1 MTDMIQS
8 FFSMLSQVWVDGL
21 LGINISRLMLAVG
34 VFMFFTMLRGLFT
47 RFVLKRFERITART
61 ETEFDDLLRDAIEE
75 PLKLLFLV
83 VGVFFAEHTLG
94 LTGIP
99 AEIADKVLRSMLAIC
114 IFSTLYAALPPVFFG
129 LRRIEQLLSKEIVR
143 WLMTIARWG
152 IILTGAATV
161 LQIWGIQIAP
171 IIAGFGLFGVAV
183 ALGAQ
188 DLFKNLLG
196 GVSILV
202 ERRFKIGD
210 WVRVENIVEG
220 TVEDIGFRSTR
231 IRRFDQVP
239 VVVPNNFFAD
249 YALINF
255 SDMTHRRIFWQ
266 IGVEYKTS
274 SDQLREICGQIESW
288 LDANKNFISDG
299 RVPRLIFVDGFNE
312 SSIDIM
318 VYCFTETIDWEEWLA
333 HKQALAF
340 AIKEIVEGAGTG
352 FAFPSRTIYH
362 EQGSLPLPE
371 IFEPPIESPKEPSKE
386 PSKG

>member
-1 MTDMIQS
+1 MTETMHG
-8 FFSMLSQVWVDGL
+8 FYTMLTQVWRDGVL
-21 LGINISRLMLAVG
+21 DVSVTRLMLALS
-34 VFMFFTMLRGLFT
+34 VFLFFAALRGLFT
-47 RFVLKRFERITART
+47 RFVLRRLERITERT

-83 VGVFFAEHTLG
+83 MGAFFAERTLG
-94 LTGIP
+94 LTGLP
-99 AEIADKVLRSMLAIC
+99 AEIADKILRSLLAVG
-114 IFSTLYAALPPVFFG
+114 IFSTLYSALPPVFFG
-129 LRRIEQLLSKEIVR
+129 LRRIEELLSKEIVR

-161 LQIWGIQIAP
+161 LQIWGIQIGP

-210 WVRVENIVEG
+210 WVRVESIVEG

-255 SDMTHRRIFWQ
+255 SEMNYRRIFWQ
-266 IGVEYKTS
+266 IGVEYQTS
-274 SDQLREICGQIESW
+274 SAQLRDICGQIKSW
-288 LDANKNFISDG
+288 LDDNANFISDE
-299 RVPRLIFVDGFNE
+299 RVPCLIFVDGFND
-312 SSIDIM
+312 SSIDVM
-318 VYCFTETIDWEEWLA
+318 VYCFTETTDWQEWLTQ
-333 HKQALAF
+333 KQDLAYT
-340 AIKEIVEGAGTG
+340 IKEIVEGAGTG

-362 EQGSLPLPE
+362 TQGTLPLAE
-371 IFEPPIESPKEPSKE
+371 IFEPPE
-386 PSKG
+386 G

>member
-1 MTDMIQS
+1 MTETMQG
-8 FFSMLSQVWVDGL
+8 FYTMLAQVWRDGVL
-21 LGINISRLMLAVG
+21 DISVTRLMLALG
-34 VFMFFTMLRGLFT
+34 VFLFFAALRGLFT
-47 RFVLKRFERITART
+47 RFVLRRLERITERT

-83 VGVFFAEHTLG
+83 MGAFFAERTLG
-94 LTGIP
+94 LTGLP
-99 AEIADKVLRSMLAIC
+99 AEIADKILRSLLAVG
-114 IFSTLYAALPPVFFG
+114 IFSTLYSALPPVFFG
-129 LRRIEQLLSKEIVR
+129 LRRIEELLSKEIVR

-161 LQIWGIQIAP
+161 LQIWGIQIGP

-210 WVRVENIVEG
+210 WVRVESIVEG

-255 SDMTHRRIFWQ
+255 SEMNYRRIFWQ
-266 IGVEYKTS
+266 IGVEYQTS
-274 SDQLREICGQIESW
+274 SAQLRVICGQIKSW
-288 LDANKNFISDG
+288 LDDNANFISDD
-299 RVPRLIFVDGFNE
+299 RVPCLIFVDGFND

-318 VYCFTETIDWEEWLA
+318 VYCFTETTDWQEWLTQ
-333 HKQALAF
+333 KQDLAY

-362 EQGSLPLPE
+362 AQGTLPLAE
-371 IFEPPIESPKEPSKE
+371 IFEPP
-386 PSKG
+386 KG

>member
-1 MTDMIQS
+1 MTETMQG
-8 FFSMLSQVWVDGL
+8 FYTMLAQVWRDGVL
-21 LGINISRLMLAVG
+21 DISVTRLMLALG
-34 VFMFFTMLRGLFT
+34 VFLFFAALRGLFT
-47 RFVLKRFERITART
+47 RFVLRRLERITERT

-83 VGVFFAEHTLG
+83 MGAFFAERTLG
-94 LTGIP
+94 LTGLP
-99 AEIADKVLRSMLAIC
+99 AEIADKILRSLLAVG
-114 IFSTLYAALPPVFFG
+114 IFSTLYSALPPVFFG
-129 LRRIEQLLSKEIVR
+129 LRRIEELLSKEIVR

-161 LQIWGIQIAP
+161 LQIWGIQIGP

-196 GVSILV
+196 GVSILL

-210 WVRVENIVEG
+210 WVRVESIVEG

-255 SDMTHRRIFWQ
+255 SEMNYRRIFWQ
-266 IGVEYKTS
+266 IGVEYQTS
-274 SDQLREICGQIESW
+274 SAQLRDICGQIKSW
-288 LDANKNFISDG
+288 LDDNANFISDD
-299 RVPRLIFVDGFNE
+299 RVPCLIFVDGFND

-318 VYCFTETIDWEEWLA
+318 VYCFTETTDWQEWLTQ
-333 HKQALAF
+333 KQDLAY

-362 EQGSLPLPE
+362 AQGTLPLAE
-371 IFEPPIESPKEPSKE
+371 IFEPP
-386 PSKG
+386 KG

>member
-1 MTDMIQS
+1 MTEIIQS
-8 FFSMLSQVWVDGL
+8 FYVMLAQVWRDGVL
-21 LGINISRLMLAVG
+21 DISVSRLMLALG
-34 VFMFFTMLRGLFT
+34 VFLFFAALRGLFT
-47 RFVLKRFERITART
+47 RFVLRRLERITERT

-83 VGVFFAEHTLG
+83 MGVFFAEGTLG
-94 LTGIP
+94 LTGLP
-99 AEIADKVLRSMLAIC
+99 AEIADKILRSLLAIV
-114 IFSTLYAALPPVFFG
+114 IFSTLHAALPPVFFG
-129 LRRIEQLLSKEIVR
+129 LRRIEELLSKEIVR

-161 LQIWGIQIAP
+161 LQIWGIQIGP

-210 WVRVENIVEG
+210 WVRVEGIVEG

-255 SDMTHRRIFWQ
+255 SEMNYRRIFWQ
-266 IGVEYKTS
+266 IGVEYQTS
-274 SDQLREICGQIESW
+274 SDQLRDICGRIRSW
-288 LDANKNFISDG
+288 LEDNPNFISDD
-299 RVPRLIFVDGFNE
+299 RVPCLIFVDGFND

-318 VYCFTETIDWEEWLA
+318 VYCFTETTDWQAWLTQ
-333 HKQALAF
+333 KQDLAY

-362 EQGSLPLPE
+362 AQGSLPLAE
-371 IFEPPIESPKEPSKE
+371 IFEPPE
-386 PSKG
+386 G

>member
-1 MTDMIQS
+1 MTETMQG
-8 FFSMLSQVWVDGL
+8 FYTMLAQVWRDGVL
-21 LGINISRLMLAVG
+21 DISVTRLMLALG
-34 VFMFFTMLRGLFT
+34 VFLFFAALRGLFT
-47 RFVLKRFERITART
+47 RFVLRRLERITERT

-83 VGVFFAEHTLG
+83 MGAFFAERTLG
-94 LTGIP
+94 LNGLP
-99 AEIADKVLRSMLAIC
+99 AEIADKILRSLLAVG
-114 IFSTLYAALPPVFFG
+114 IFSTLYSALPPVFFG
-129 LRRIEQLLSKEIVR
+129 LRRIEELLSKEIVR

-161 LQIWGIQIAP
+161 LQIWGIQIGP

-210 WVRVENIVEG
+210 WVRVESIVEG

-255 SDMTHRRIFWQ
+255 SEMNYRRIFWQ
-266 IGVEYKTS
+266 IGVEYQTS
-274 SDQLREICGQIESW
+274 SAQLRDICGQIKSW
-288 LDANKNFISDG
+288 LDDNANFISDD
-299 RVPRLIFVDGFNE
+299 RVPCLIFVDGFND

-318 VYCFTETIDWEEWLA
+318 VYCFTETTDWQEWLTQ
-333 HKQALAF
+333 KQDLAY

-362 EQGSLPLPE
+362 AQGTLPLAE
-371 IFEPPIESPKEPSKE
+371 IFEPP
-386 PSKG
+386 KG

>member
-1 MTDMIQS
+1 MTETMQG
-8 FFSMLSQVWVDGL
+8 FYTMLAQVWRDGVL
-21 LGINISRLMLAVG
+21 DISVTRLMLALG
-34 VFMFFTMLRGLFT
+34 VFLFFAALRGLFT
-47 RFVLKRFERITART
+47 RFVLRRLERITERT

-83 VGVFFAEHTLG
+83 MGAFFAERTLG
-94 LTGIP
+94 LTGLP
-99 AEIADKVLRSMLAIC
+99 AEIADKILRSLLAVG
-114 IFSTLYAALPPVFFG
+114 IFSTLYSALPPVFFG
-129 LRRIEQLLSKEIVR
+129 LRRIEELLSKEIVR

-161 LQIWGIQIAP
+161 LQIWGIQIGP

-210 WVRVENIVEG
+210 WVRVESIVEG

-255 SDMTHRRIFWQ
+255 SEMNYRRIFWQ
-266 IGVEYKTS
+266 IGVEYQTS
-274 SDQLREICGQIESW
+274 SAQLRDICGQIKSW
-288 LDANKNFISDG
+288 LDDNANFISDD
-299 RVPRLIFVDGFNE
+299 RVPCLIFVDGFND

-318 VYCFTETIDWEEWLA
+318 VYCFTETTDWQEWLTQ
-333 HKQALAF
+333 KQDLAY

-362 EQGSLPLPE
+362 AQGTLPLAE
-371 IFEPPIESPKEPSKE
+371 IFEPP
-386 PSKG
+386 KG

>member
-21 LGINISRLMLAVG
+21 LGISISRLMLAVG

-83 VGVFFAEHTLG
+83 VGVFFAEQTLG

-161 LQIWGIQIAP
+161 LQIWGIQIGP

-318 VYCFTETIDWEEWLA
+318 VYCFT
-333 HKQALAF
+333 
-340 AIKEIVEGAGTG
+340 
-352 FAFPSRTIYH
+352 
-362 EQGSLPLPE
+362 
-371 IFEPPIESPKEPSKE
+371 
-386 PSKG
+386 